1 MSVTPV
7 PDDVLCRVLV
17 ADQFPLSLSPAGW
30 PHDDKAKEVPPP
42 FEAVSHMKTMNLAAV
57 VADNLAARATLSPSS
72 STFFQTNPSKTWP
85 GNTVYDEITDHTC
98 SRNGGA

>member
-57 VADNLAARATLSPSS
+57 VADNPGCARDIVAQQFHVLPN
-72 STFFQTNPSKTWP
+72 QPLEDVAW
-85 GNTVYDEITDHTC
+85 EH
-98 SRNGGA
+98 RLR